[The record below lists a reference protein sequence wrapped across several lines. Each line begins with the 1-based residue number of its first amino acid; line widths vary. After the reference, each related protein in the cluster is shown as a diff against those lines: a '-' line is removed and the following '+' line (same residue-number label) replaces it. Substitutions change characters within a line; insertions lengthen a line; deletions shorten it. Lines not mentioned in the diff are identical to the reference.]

1 MCVKGGGERSI
12 SHTQK
17 GIQGG
22 NVRGDDVS
30 EWAWVMEKAF
40 REKRKK
46 KKKKSR
52 RRLAKKKIENLTAFL
67 IVGRKPGKATSR
79 RVPEPKCRSASFFLF
94 K

>member
-1 MCVKGGGERSI
+1 MCVLKGGERSI

-40 REKRKK
+40 RRKK
-46 KKKKSR
+46 KKKKP
-52 RRLAKKKIENLTAFL
+52 TT
-67 IVGRKPGKATSR
+67 TSKEEDR
-79 RVPEPKCRSASFFLF
+79 EFNCIFNCWAETW
-94 K
+94 

>member
-1 MCVKGGGERSI
+1 MCVKGEGGERSI

-46 KKKKSR
+46 KKEKKP
-52 RRLAKKKIENLTAFL
+52 TT
-67 IVGRKPGKATSR
+67 TSKEEDR
-79 RVPEPKCRSASFFLF
+79 EFNCIFNCWAETW
-94 K
+94 

>member
-1 MCVKGGGERSI
+1 MLFLKKRVECVCVKGEGGERSI

-40 REKRKK
+40 REKRRKK
-46 KKKKSR
+46 K
-52 RRLAKKKIENLTAFL
+52 ADDD
-67 IVGRKPGKATSR
+67 
-79 RVPEPKCRSASFFLF
+79 
-94 K
+94 